1 MPVGYFLHRY
11 LRDLVFGA
19 VDGTVTTFA
28 IVAGAVGA
36 NLGAGIVIVLGIAN
50 LLADG
55 FSMAVSNYLANHAD
69 LSRSG
74 EHPVEL
80 GRPDPRASAFATF
93 LAFVLVGAIP
103 LIPFVMHAVSPGALG
118 EPIWASSVLTALAF
132 IGVGIAKSQATEMG
146 ALRSAGETLALGGS
160 AAGLAFVVGWLL
172 RGVAGV

>member
-1 MPVGYFLHRY
+1 MPVAYVLHRY

-28 IVAGAVGA
+28 VVAGAVGA
-36 NLGAGIVIVLGIAN
+36 NLNAGIVIILGIAN
-50 LLADG
+50 LMADG

-69 LSRSG
+69 LRRSG
-74 EHPVEL
+74 DHPVDM
-80 GRPDPRASAFATF
+80 GRPDPRASAYATF

-103 LIPFVMHAVSPGALG
+103 LVPFVMHAVSPGALG
-118 EPIWASSVLTALAF
+118 DPIWASTALTAMAF
-132 IGVGIAKSQATEMG
+132 ISVGIAKSRATDMG
-146 ALRSAGETLALGGS
+146 ALRSASETLALGGA